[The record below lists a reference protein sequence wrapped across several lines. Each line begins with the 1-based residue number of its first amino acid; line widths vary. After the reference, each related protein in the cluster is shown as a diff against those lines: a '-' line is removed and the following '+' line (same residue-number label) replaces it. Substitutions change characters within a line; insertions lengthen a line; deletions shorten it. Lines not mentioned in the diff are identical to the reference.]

1 MNVGTTI
8 IKSRR
13 SVRNFKETRVPDEV
27 VRDALECARQAPTAM
42 NLQPW
47 LVGVI
52 TDRDTL
58 LKIADLTDH
67 GKFIAKAPVCFAVFG
82 ERGPKYYLEDCA
94 AFTMQLALG
103 LWSYGVGSCWVAGDK
118 KPYGDAVRTLLAVPE
133 SHMLVSLLPAGY
145 PAEIAAPSKKELAKI
160 SFTNRYAVE

>member
-13 SVRNFKETRVPDEV
+13 SVRDLRETRVPDEV
-27 VRDALECARQAPTAM
+27 IRDALECGRQAPTAM

-52 TDRDTL
+52 TDREL
-58 LKIADLTDH
+58 LQKIADLTDH

-82 ERGPKYYLEDCA
+82 ERGQKYYLEDCA
-94 AFTMQLALG
+94 AFTMQLVLG
-103 LWSYGVGSCWVAGDK
+103 LWSYGVGSCWVAGEK
-118 KPYGDAVRTLLAVPE
+118 KHYADAVRTLLQVPAT
-133 SHMLVSLLPAGY
+133 HTLVSLLPAGY
-145 PAEIAAPSKKELAKI
+145 PSEMKTPEKKDLGQI
-160 SFTNRYAVE
+160 SFTNRKAPQ